1 MISPDKY
8 LTHSLI
14 VHPQGAAVSRIL
26 AAAVNAVEPAEAV
39 CRFVNRRGAELVI
52 RQGSGNLPQE
62 EVIPLEQVRNIVI
75 IGIGKAAIAM
85 TRPLVEMLE
94 DKQPK
99 GLLVVKYPEADVPA
113 NFEQVIGNH
122 PVPGSGSLMAGQLLK
137 SLTAGLS
144 QDDLLICLISGG
156 GSALV
161 TAPLPGV
168 SLRDMQA
175 LTSSLLSCGAR
186 IDEINTLRRHLDEVK
201 GGGLAR
207 LATPARVV
215 SLILSDV
222 VGSPLEAIASGPTA
236 PDPSTSADA
245 LAILDKYN
253 LRAETPAGILSILES
268 PRETP
273 KPGDALFQRVQNIL
287 VGDNCLAAQ
296 AGLKQAGLEGYD
308 TFLCGN
314 DLQGEAREAALVLV
328 ELLQDA
334 LKKKESINRPFC
346 MVFGGETTV
355 TLLGSGKGGRNQEL
369 ALAAVNQLEGL
380 PGSLLVTLGTDGEDG
395 PTDAAGAVVT
405 PESAS
410 RGLAAG
416 MRARDF
422 LANNDAYG
430 YFSQISDLV
439 KPGPTGT
446 NVNDLNFLF
455 GF

>member
-1 MISPDKY
+1 MIDPDRY
-8 LTHSLI
+8 FTQSL
-14 VHPQGAAVSRIL
+14 VAHPKGAAVARIL
-26 AAAVNAVEPAEAV
+26 AAAVDAVEPAEAV
-39 CRFVNRRGAELVI
+39 NRFVYRDGANLVI
-52 RQGSGNLPQE
+52 RQGGGYPSQE
-62 EVIPLEQVRNIVI
+62 QVISLEQVRNISIV
-75 IGIGKAAIAM
+75 GLGKAAHAM
-85 TRPLVEMLE
+85 IRPLLRMLE
-94 DKQPK
+94 DRQPK
-99 GLLVVKYPEADVPA
+99 GLLIVKHPAGDIPA

-122 PVPGSGSLMAGQLLK
+122 PVPGSGSLLAGQKLK
-137 SLTAGLS
+137 SFTAGLS

-161 TAPLPGV
+161 TSPHPGV
-168 SLRDMQA
+168 SLQDMQA

-186 IDEINTLRRHLDEVK
+186 IDEINTLRRHLDQVK

-207 LATPARVV
+207 LAAPARVV

-222 VGSPLEAIASGPTA
+222 VGSPFEAIASGPTA

-245 LAILDKYN
+245 LAILEKYD
-253 LRAETPAGILSILES
+253 LRARTPAGILNFLES
-268 PRETP
+268 THETL
-273 KPGDALFQRVQNIL
+273 KPGDALFQRVQNLL

-296 AGLKQAGLEGYD
+296 AGLKQAGLEGFD
-308 TFLCGN
+308 TALCGN
-314 DLQGEAREAALVLV
+314 DLQGEARAAAVVLV
-328 ELLQDA
+328 DLLRSA
-334 LKKKESINRPFC
+334 LKKRVSTDRPFC

-355 TLLGSGKGGRNQEL
+355 TLLGTGKGGRNQEL
-369 ALAAVNQLEGL
+369 ALAAVTLIEDL

-405 PESAS
+405 PESAG

-416 MRARDF
+416 MHASDF

-430 YFSQISDLV
+430 YFSRINDLL